1 MPDLI
6 VFFLCGSYEH
16 HPVVE
21 KALVFLLALDQT
33 VGLSMVQNMNNP
45 QPVTLTVESLTVEN
59 DKNAK
64 NTYTDRSCH
73 QESALPGKHVINRYL
88 ALWCLSVNYV

>member
-6 VFFLCGSYEH
+6 AFFLCGSYEH

-21 KALVFLLALDQT
+21 KTLVFLLAPDQT

-45 QPVTLTVESLTVEN
+45 QPVTLTATS
-59 DKNAK
+59 D
-64 NTYTDRSCH
+64 S
-73 QESALPGKHVINRYL
+73 
-88 ALWCLSVNYV
+88 